1 MKFHKKKKKNFC
13 IILSLSSPLS
23 SFRVMTSRHIGLH
36 QPTSSDSL
44 LWVDIPKDEPPWLPD
59 VPIFDTPLKD
69 QFCFVFDFRNGGS
82 WDTVDCTGVAKPFIC
97 RKLACKLLFFFIE
110 IYDPT

>member
-1 MKFHKKKKKNFC
+1 
-13 IILSLSSPLS
+13 
-23 SFRVMTSRHIGLH
+23 MTSRHIGLH

-59 VPIFDTPLKD
+59 APIFDTPLKD
-69 QFCFVFDFRNGGS
+69 QLCFVFDFRNGGS

-97 RKLACKLLFFFIE
+97 RKLACKYIFFQE